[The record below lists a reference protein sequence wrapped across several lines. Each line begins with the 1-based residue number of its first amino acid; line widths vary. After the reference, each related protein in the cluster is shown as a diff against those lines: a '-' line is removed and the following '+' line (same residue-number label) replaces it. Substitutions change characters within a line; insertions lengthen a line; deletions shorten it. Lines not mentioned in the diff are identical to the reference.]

1 MSKIEN
7 TRLKNKNLI
16 SAFGTFSFNK
26 DGIADIDNEEF
37 FKELLKMKGFF
48 PVDFSNAE
56 NGQKPDQIP
65 EETSDATSYLNTEEV
80 SQETENSDA
89 IEDEDVDLDKLT
101 VPQLKK
107 YAKEHDVDLMDATK
121 KDEIIS
127 IILGATK

>member
-65 EETSDATSYLNTEEV
+65 EETSDSTSSLNTEEV

>member
-65 EETSDATSYLNTEEV
+65 EETSDSTSSLNTEEV
-80 SQETENSDA
+80 SQETENSDVT
-89 IEDEDVDLDKLT
+89 EDEDVDLDKLT

-127 IILGATK
+127 IILGAAK

>member
-7 TRLKNKNLI
+7 TQLKNKNLI
-16 SAFGTFSFNK
+16 SAFGTFSFDK

-65 EETSDATSYLNTEEV
+65 EETSDATSSLNTEEV
-80 SQETENSDA
+80 SQETENSDVT
-89 IEDEDVDLDKLT
+89 EDEDVDLDKLT

-107 YAKEHDVDLMDATK
+107 YAKEHNVDLMDAAK